1 MKIITKFKDRFSYPI
16 KHQKEKIVIAIT
28 LICFL
33 ISGFSLPSIRAA
45 YGIEPVEDTITQQ
58 DSDSKDANT
67 AQTKKTQKTE
77 KKKEDKEEVAEAQK
91 DSDNDG
97 KNEKSSEKKGSE
109 NSASDTASPNN
120 NAGSSGSS
128 GNTPAPAPPPQKV
141 WVPPVYQTIHHD
153 AVYNTVKVV
162 VCNYCGAEFG
172 SAGEFQVHKDANGG

>member
-67 AQTKKTQKTE
+67 VQTKKTKKTE
-77 KKKEDKEEVAEAQK
+77 KKKEDKEEADKEDIEESDKEDKEEIAEAQK
-91 DSDNDG
+91 DFDNDG
-97 KNEKSSEKKGSE
+97 KNEKSSEKKGLRIPFQILLHPITMPE
-109 NSASDTASPNN
+109 V
-120 NAGSSGSS
+120 
-128 GNTPAPAPPPQKV
+128 PAAPETHLPLL
-141 WVPPVYQTIHHD
+141 HHRRR
-153 AVYNTVKVV
+153 YGCLLFIRPFIMTLYIILSK
-162 VCNYCGAEFG
+162 
-172 SAGEFQVHKDANGG
+172 

>member
-67 AQTKKTQKTE
+67 VQTKKTKKTE
-77 KKKEDKEEVAEAQK
+77 KKKEDKEEIAEAQK

-109 NSASDTASPNN
+109 NSVSDTASSNN

-128 GNTPAPAPPPQKV
+128 ENTPAPAPPPQKV

>member
-67 AQTKKTQKTE
+67 VQTKKQKH
-77 KKKEDKEEVAEAQK
+77 KKILITMARMKSPQRKKVLRIPFQILLHPITMPEV
-91 DSDNDG
+91 
-97 KNEKSSEKKGSE
+97 
-109 NSASDTASPNN
+109 
-120 NAGSSGSS
+120 
-128 GNTPAPAPPPQKV
+128 PAAPKTHLPLR
-141 WVPPVYQTIHHD
+141 HHRRR
-153 AVYNTVKVV
+153 YGYLRFIRPFIMTLYIILSK
-162 VCNYCGAEFG
+162 
-172 SAGEFQVHKDANGG
+172 

>member
-77 KKKEDKEEVAEAQK
+77 KKKEDKEEA
-91 DSDNDG
+91 DNLTFSLI
-97 KNEKSSEKKGSE
+97 ETS
-109 NSASDTASPNN
+109 
-120 NAGSSGSS
+120 
-128 GNTPAPAPPPQKV
+128 
-141 WVPPVYQTIHHD
+141 I
-153 AVYNTVKVV
+153 
-162 VCNYCGAEFG
+162 
-172 SAGEFQVHKDANGG
+172 

>member
-67 AQTKKTQKTE
+67 VQTKKTKKTE
-77 KKKEDKEEVAEAQK
+77 KKKEDKEEIAEAQK

-109 NSASDTASPNN
+109 NSASDTASSNN

-128 GNTPAPAPPPQKV
+128 ENTPAPAPPPQKV

>member
-67 AQTKKTQKTE
+67 VQTKKTKKTE

-109 NSASDTASPNN
+109 NSVSDTASSNN

-128 GNTPAPAPPPQKV
+128 ENTPAPAPPPQKV